1 MPPGR
6 YQVQATVSSFG
17 KVTQVP
23 ISTPA
28 TVRSVTFNGA
38 TNEMMVEVEGG
49 GSVPL
54 SQIKRVD
61 S

>member
-1 MPPGR
+1 
-6 YQVQATVSSFG
+6 
-17 KVTQVP
+17 VP

-28 TVRSVTFNGA
+28 TVRSVTFNGT

>member
-1 MPPGR
+1 
-6 YQVQATVSSFG
+6 
-17 KVTQVP
+17 VTQVP

-28 TVRSVTFNGA
+28 TVKSVVFNA
-38 TNEMMVEVEGG
+38 TTNDLMLEVEGG

-54 SQIKRVD
+54 SQVKRID